1 MSFFESLAGVIDITQ
16 PMLMSIVL
24 VFARVS
30 AMVSVLPGFGE
41 QTIPMRI
48 KLAIAISFTILVWP
62 LISLGPEFEGIEV
75 FEALPMILSET
86 LIGLIL
92 GLSVRLV
99 LMALQFAGSI
109 ASQSASLAQM
119 MGAGATP
126 DPMPAIGNILVM
138 SGLVL
143 AFSLGLHVKAI
154 NAVVLSYQT
163 LPAGRLPTG
172 ADIAHWGIA
181 KSSNVAAIAFTL
193 SSPFVIASFAY
204 NLMLGFINRAMP
216 QLMVAF
222 IGAPA
227 ITAGGIFMLLL
238 AAPAL
243 LMAWHRHL
251 DAALFAPFALP

>member
-1 MSFFESLAGVIDITQ
+1 MSMFESLGGVIDLTQ
-16 PMLMSIVL
+16 PLLLSMVL

-30 AMVSVLPGFGE
+30 AMVSILPGFGE
-41 QTIPMRI
+41 QSIPVRI
-48 KLAIAISFTILVWP
+48 KLGIAISFTILIWP
-62 LISLGPEFEGIEV
+62 MVTLPDELDGIQI
-75 FEALPMILSET
+75 FDALPLILSET
-86 LIGLIL
+86 IVGLVL
-92 GLSVRLV
+92 GLSVRLI
-99 LMALQFAGSI
+99 LIALQFAGSI

-143 AFSLGLHVKAI
+143 AFSLGLHIKAI

-163 LPAGRLPTG
+163 LPAGQLPTG
-172 ADIAHWGIA
+172 SDIANWGIA
-181 KSSNVAAIAFTL
+181 KSSSVAAIAFTL
-193 SSPFVIASFAY
+193 SAPFVIASFAY

-243 LMAWHRHL
+243 LMAWHTHL

>member
-1 MSFFESLAGVIDITQ
+1 MTLFENLGGLLDVTEPI
-16 PMLMSIVL
+16 LMSMAL
-24 VFARVS
+24 VFVRVS
-30 AMVSVLPGFGE
+30 AMVSILPGFGE
-41 QTIPMRI
+41 QTIPVRV
-48 KLAIAISFTILVWP
+48 KLGVALSFTILVWP
-62 LISLGPEFEGIEV
+62 LVSLPEDIMGLNGYEI
-75 FEALPMILSET
+75 LPLIVSET
-86 LIGLIL
+86 IVGLAL
-92 GLSVRLV
+92 GLSVRLI
-99 LMALQFAGSI
+99 LIALQFAGSI
-109 ASQSASLAQM
+109 ASQSTSLAQM

-143 AFSLGLHVKAI
+143 AFSLGLHIKAI

-163 LPAGRLPTG
+163 LPAGQLPTG
-172 ADIAHWGIA
+172 SDIADWGIA
-181 KSSNVAAIAFTL
+181 KASAVAGIAFTL
-193 SSPFVIASFAY
+193 SAPFVIASFAY

-243 LMAWHRHL
+243 LMAWHAHL